1 MYARL
6 VFHVRMICLPLLH
19 FDAEPK
25 AVDSDGDD
33 GEQKPFD
40 PAPEKLNRLAVEGE
54 TVAVDDGMHRFPAK
68 HVANGPGI
76 CETESENG
84 DKKTT
89 EAMAKEAEETAV
101 EF

>member
-1 MYARL
+1 ML
-6 VFHVRMICLPLLH
+6 
-19 FDAEPK
+19 
-25 AVDSDGDD
+25 G
-33 GEQKPFD
+33 
-40 PAPEKLNRLAVEGE
+40 
-54 TVAVDDGMHRFPAK
+54 AVDDGMHRFPAK